1 MTYALRCPICSNM
14 FQAKREDARYCS
26 DACRQKSLR
35 RRKLLSLEAELRR
48 IGAVNSQA
56 QRELQKILEQHGPPA
71 ARAAC
76 RVFWLAMDTPPAPPL
91 LAKGVTL
98 DRVTDTTRKTTV
110 DPVDVPIEPW
120 ILSDDDCAQMLRE
133 MSATAQYQIWLRRS
147 GAWVTAP
154 IRPQIERLARLGHVM
169 IHDKRWRL
177 SGSGMALARYIDSGG
192 DGVASWVKSMM
203 KHNKT

>member
-1 MTYALRCPICSNM
+1 MYTKECPVCAQS
-14 FQAKREDARYCS
+14 FRAYREDARYCS
-26 DACRQKSLR
+26 DACRQRAGR
-35 RRKLLSLEAELRR
+35 RRKRATLDREMAKIRELHPEA
-48 IGAVNSQA
+48 G
-56 QRELQKILEQHGPPA
+56 RELQIVLAEGGCRA

-120 ILSDDDCAQMLRE
+120 ILSDDDCAQMLRG